1 MARKTVTKPSGEP
14 QREAHV
20 PPGRLSAANGSI
32 SKVRLPKAGELVARN
47 LRNRIIRGEIPEGAM
62 LPPEQEMVHQ
72 FGVSRPTLRE
82 AIRILESEQLLEITR
97 GLKGGARVL
106 RPNVDVAARYFGF
119 LLQSNGVKLSDVF
132 RTQVMIEPAAVRYL
146 ARERRPETVAKLRAC
161 LQEEAD
167 AQNATE
173 RALAIAQFHRL
184 VVEETGN
191 TTLILLMSMLSSIL
205 DRYFVAVAAV
215 YGQYVDAAADTA
227 KATNSRKRLVDLIE
241 KGDEDKAAYLW
252 RNFLQEA
259 EVKFGAW
266 QPSELVVDLLQG
278 D

>member
-1 MARKTVTKPSGEP
+1 MARKTVTSSSSEA
-14 QREAHV
+14 QREARIA
-20 PPGRLSAANGSI
+20 PERMIAAQGSV

-97 GLKGGARVL
+97 GLKGGAKVL

-119 LLQSNGVKLSDVF
+119 LLQSNGVQLSDVF

-146 ARERRPETVAKLRAC
+146 AREHRPETVAKLREC
-161 LQEEAD
+161 LQQEEEAQD
-167 AQNATE
+167 ATE

-184 VVEETGN
+184 IVEETRN
-191 TTLILLMSMLSSIL
+191 TTLILLVSMLSSIL

-227 KATNSRKRLVDLIE
+227 KAKNSRKRLVDLIE

-259 EVKFGAW
+259 EVKFSAW